1 MKYDDFFDD
10 EEEGDEGMD
19 EEGED
24 IMDQG
29 EARHT
34 MHGLSCRSKH
44 GLSCFHLEVECRM
57 EQGNWVWGSWVHVRL
72 RRVGQQSRA
81 K

>member
-24 IMDQG
+24 MMDQG
-29 EARHT
+29 ET
-34 MHGLSCRSKH
+34 DTLCMGLH
-44 GLSCFHLEVECRM
+44 VEAEGRM
-57 EQGNWVWGSWVHVRL
+57 E
-72 RRVGQQSRA
+72 
-81 K
+81 